1 MGIKTGLL
9 DGVLAKY
16 VEIKMMAGETR
27 TDRIV
32 CKICGFVVR
41 RGEIHTRGTRAGA
54 WGYGNK
60 YWGMKSKMVKH
71 FHQHHPEIWAALEC
85 E

>member
-16 VEIKMMAGETR
+16 VEIKNVPGEDR
-27 TDRIV
+27 TDKIT
-32 CKICGFVVR
+32 CKVCGFIVHRGQVR
-41 RGEIHTRGTRAGA
+41 SRGTRAGA

-60 YWGMKSKMVKH
+60 YWGMKSKMVSH
-71 FHQHHPEIWAALEC
+71 FCKVHPDIWVTLER